1 MDVIISGCSLRK
13 KALGM
18 SESPHQGETRETQ
31 STENCGNG
39 ACALAI
45 LIVTTRYA
53 TARKPAKTAKTIP
66 TGTNAQFTLDSM
78 TFYGF
83 FDNSPPGTAIAHP
96 IIHSGAGGV
105 GTYQDP
111 ISFAVAPEVQNRVPA
126 GTIIYIP
133 SLEKYFIMEDDCTS
147 SGPGGTPV
155 QGQGCDGELKNGV
168 NEFDLWIDGDPHKNA
183 RDNPG
188 SGSGNNN
195 NNMTDCEDTLTAD
208 KVKVIMNATDGK
220 PVNTKPLLN
229 NGKCIR

>member
-1 MDVIISGCSLRK
+1 
-13 KALGM
+13 
-18 SESPHQGETRETQ
+18 
-31 STENCGNG
+31 
-39 ACALAI
+39 LAI
-45 LIVTTRYA
+45 LIVTTGYA

-105 GTYQDP
+105 GTFQDP

-155 QGQGCDGELKNGV
+155 QGQGCDGELQSGV

-220 PVNTKPLLN
+220 PVNTTPLLN

>member
-1 MDVIISGCSLRK
+1 MKL
-13 KALGM
+13 
-18 SESPHQGETRETQ
+18 SPLKIAATA
-31 STENCGNG
+31 G

-45 LIVTTRYA
+45 LIVTTGYA

-105 GTYQDP
+105 GTFQDP

-155 QGQGCDGELKNGV
+155 QGQGCDGELQSGV